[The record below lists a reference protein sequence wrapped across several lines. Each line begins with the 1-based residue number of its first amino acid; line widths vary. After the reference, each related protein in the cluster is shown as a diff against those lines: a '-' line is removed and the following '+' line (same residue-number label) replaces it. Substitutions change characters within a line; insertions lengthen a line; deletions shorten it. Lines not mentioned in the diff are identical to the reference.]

1 MRPGAVPGTAEDGVM
16 QSQNRFFDDLAR
28 VAAGAMGTLSGLKGE
43 IESRLRDQL
52 ERVLAGMDLVS
63 REEFEAVKAM
73 AAKAREEQELL
84 RAQVAALES
93 RLADARKTRRAR
105 SAPQSAAGE
114 NDRKR

>member
-1 MRPGAVPGTAEDGVM
+1 M
-16 QSQNRFFDDLAR
+16 QTQNRFFDDMAR
-28 VAAGAMGTLSGLKGE
+28 VAAGAMGALSGVRGE

-73 AAKAREEQELL
+73 AAKAREEQDLL
-84 RAQVAALES
+84 RAQIAALAP
-93 RLADARKTRRAR
+93 RLAAAEKTR
-105 SAPQSAAGE
+105 SAPQPPEAE

>member
-1 MRPGAVPGTAEDGVM
+1 M
-16 QSQNRFFDDLAR
+16 QSQNRFFDDIAR
-28 VAAGAMGTLSGLKGE
+28 VASGAAGAISGVRGE

-84 RAQVAALES
+84 LRRIEALEARPAIS
-93 RLADARKTRRAR
+93 RKGGRGKIEPST
-105 SAPQSAAGE
+105 S
-114 NDRKR
+114 